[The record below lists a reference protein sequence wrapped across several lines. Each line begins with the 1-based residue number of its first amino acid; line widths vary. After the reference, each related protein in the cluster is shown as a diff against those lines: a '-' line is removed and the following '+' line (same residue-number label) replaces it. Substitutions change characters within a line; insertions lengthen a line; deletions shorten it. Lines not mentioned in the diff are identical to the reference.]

1 MATSLDN
8 ARGLLKKAESDLFTA
23 QTVLATGRALDSV
36 CFHAQQAV
44 EKSLKAV
51 LAAGDLPYPW
61 THNLQQLSALVKP
74 VMPSIQPLESR
85 MSELTPFAVG
95 LRYDPDFEPSA
106 DEAERA
112 VSTAQEVFRLVE
124 IFLS

>member
-8 ARGLLKKAESDLFTA
+8 ARGLLKKAENDLFTA

-44 EKSLKAV
+44 EKSLKAA
-51 LAAGDLPYPW
+51 LAARDIQYPW
-61 THNLQQLSALVKP
+61 THNLQQLTALVKP
-74 VMPSIQPLESR
+74 LLPSIQSLES
-85 MSELTPFAVG
+85 SIAELTPYAVG

-106 DEAERA
+106 DDAERA
-112 VSTAQEVFRLVE
+112 VSTAEDVFGLVE
-124 IFLS
+124 RFLS

>member
-1 MATSLDN
+1 MATSRDN
-8 ARGLLKKAESDLFTA
+8 ARGLLKKAENDLFTA

-44 EKSLKAV
+44 EKSLKA
-51 LAAGDLPYPW
+51 A
-61 THNLQQLSALVKP
+61 QVKP
-74 VMPSIQPLESR
+74 LLPSIQTLDSR
-85 MSELTPFAVG
+85 IAELTPFAVG

-112 VSTAQEVFRLVE
+112 VSTAEDAFGLVE
-124 IFLS
+124 RSLS